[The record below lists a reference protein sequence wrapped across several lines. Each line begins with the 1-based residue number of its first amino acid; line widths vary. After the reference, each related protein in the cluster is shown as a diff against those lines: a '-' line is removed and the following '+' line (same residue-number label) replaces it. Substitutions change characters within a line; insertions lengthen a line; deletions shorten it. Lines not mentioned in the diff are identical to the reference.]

1 MIGAMPEIKRVA
13 QFMDGFLD
21 NPVEKY
27 VLWVYGR
34 EVFFESTGGYDAG
47 SSTQLS
53 FSVNMGENR
62 DKEVHISYRKCL

>member
-1 MIGAMPEIKRVA
+1 VIWAMAEIEGVA
-13 QFMDGFLD
+13 QFMDRFLD

-27 VLWVYGR
+27 VLRVYGR

-47 SSTQLS
+47 SPTQLC

-62 DKEVHISYRKCL
+62 DKEVHMGYRKRL

>member
-1 MIGAMPEIKRVA
+1 MFWAMPKIKRVA

-27 VLWVYGR
+27 VLWVDGR
-34 EVFFESTGGYDAG
+34 QLFFESTGGYDAG

-62 DKEVHISYRKCL
+62 DKEVHIGYCKCL